1 MPLPTDYGTGV
12 VTGTFTDTN
21 GDPVV
26 GTISFTP
33 SASRLLGTGAV
44 ILADPV
50 VVDLDEE
57 GSISVTLPASD
68 DPNVNPTDFTYRVD
82 ETFVGV
88 VGSTYFIDVLEG
100 TTLDLSD
107 VAVPGVVDNGT
118 VIWGNEI
125 TGVIVTDVAIRPV
138 DTGGLYPASDID
150 PINDTAAWVT
160 AGGPAFFQIEPGQLV
175 VINNTNFDPTTT
187 GVYDWDGTTF
197 TRAEGYTTTAS
208 IDRKMLISHV
218 HQSHLAGTPV
228 TTPLPIFAMIFA
240 DDPDG
245 TLGVVEWSVNFAPDI
260 LTVLQLLSAYVP
272 ATRTI
277 TAGTGLSG
285 GGTLAA
291 DRTLSVSY
299 GTAAGTAA
307 QGNDARFSDART
319 PTAHKTS
326 HATGGSDA
334 LAPSDIGAVPTSR
347 TVAGQAL
354 SADVSAST
362 LAGALPV
369 WQTIANVTLGSASG
383 SQTFNVT
390 GYRAVQVTFIGRS
403 NRTSSI
409 IDSIRLR
416 FNSDTGSNYSVNAG
430 AFTTTAQVFD
440 IPSENTNTDRSSLV
454 VIRYGYMA
462 GAQLAGTAAGEA
474 PSSTATTA
482 ANVVNNGFIWKGAV
496 STAPTSLE
504 IYTAVG
510 QFSAGS
516 SFLVEGRV

>member
-44 ILADPV
+44 ILGDPV
-50 VVDLDEE
+50 IVELDEE

-107 VAVPGVVDNGT
+107 VAVPGTVNNGT

-125 TGVIVTDVAIRPV
+125 TGVIVTDVAFRPV

-160 AGGPAFFQIEPGQLV
+160 AGGPAFFHIEPGQLV
-175 VINNTNFDPTTT
+175 GINNINFDPTTT
-187 GVYDWDGTTF
+187 GAYDWDGTTF

-218 HQSHLAGTPV
+218 YQDHLTGAPV
-228 TTPLPIFAMIFA
+228 TTPLSLFAMCFA

-260 LTVLQLLSAYVP
+260 LTVLQLLSACVP

-299 GTAAGTAA
+299 GTTAGTAA
-307 QGNDARFSDART
+307 QGNDARLSDART
-319 PTAHKTS
+319 PTAHKTT

-347 TVAGQAL
+347 TIAGL
-354 SADVSAST
+354 DLTADRSAS
-362 LAGALPV
+362 AVAAALPM
-369 WQTIANVTLGSASG
+369 WQTIANTTLGSASG
-383 SQTFNVT
+383 SQSFNIT
-390 GYRAVQVTFIGRS
+390 GYRFVRITVAARS
-403 NRTSSI
+403 NRNGS

-416 FNSDTGSNYSVNAG
+416 FNGDTGSNYSTNTT
-430 AFTTTAQVFD
+430 AFTTSVSALD
-440 IPSENTNTDRSSLV
+440 IAGENTNTDRSGYA
-454 VIRYGYMA
+454 VIQFGYMA
-462 GAQLAGTAAGEA
+462 GSWLTGTVMGTG

-482 ANVVNNGFIWKGAV
+482 ASSLSNGFAWKGAT
-496 STAPTSLE
+496 SAAPTSIE
-504 IYTAVG
+504 VYTAIG
-510 QFSAGS
+510 QFVAGS